1 MDTPLE
7 TTLGGRLTAY
17 LNSSEDYRKQR
28 QRLNKQLKRLRHELG
43 LVVRDTK
50 NYSKKAKTKEI
61 SAEQV
66 KTNDKYALLLL
77 LTAERDMLYAN
88 EVKLQLETA
97 DNHGNYKTL
106 MITKMRRSIS
116 YIKQLLSII
125 PQANPKEVLQLYVYA
140 ALGEGQVAITR
151 RQWKKA
157 VYAFAVA
164 RVSVDF
170 LISQKFLD
178 NTLLYDIIDTIIDP
192 SLNLALSKDGAE
204 VKDLKSASRKYCH
217 SNVIPYLGK
226 AVDIV
231 HGLDPSFVADLS
243 SQVELIDSIEWRGH
257 HAKLYNEELAYKIM
271 NLQELTKT
279 TDLTTLEAFD
289 SLISGWGDAVDLH
302 KEDTAKNQ
310 DEDDSENVQNRAILM
325 TYLRYNLLFTTIK
338 RDLLLVSQIEFEG
351 KLKDCHRVSQG
362 IIQATKQLEDLPGVY
377 NDDDLH
383 TSLQHLEAYFSAKL
397 NELVADCYHK
407 AHKFPEALKI
417 LASVYDLLDI
427 ADEVYKVDFPYELTT
442 NEEYAAY
449 KLQLHSKL
457 VQCQLTTQIAQQ
469 GHGGIIAEDINM
481 VPSVIT
487 ATNVINISKKPRI
500 YPILSKPVLFDVA
513 FNYINMAGN
522 ATLTQP
528 TPEPAEE
535 TPEEEKKKGLFGF
548 FGRR

>member
-1 MDTPLE
+1 METPLD
-7 TTLGGRLTAY
+7 TTLGGRMTAY
-17 LNSSEDYRKQR
+17 LNSSDDYRKQR

-66 KTNDKYALLLL
+66 KSNDKYALLLL

-116 YIKQLLSII
+116 YIKQLLSVV
-125 PQANPKEVLQLYVYA
+125 PDANPQQVLQLYVYA

-157 VYAFAVA
+157 VYAFSVA
-164 RVSVDF
+164 RVSIDY
-170 LISQKFLD
+170 LISLKTLD
-178 NTLLYDIIDTIIDP
+178 NTLLYDIIDTVIEP

-204 VKDLKSASRKYCH
+204 VKDLKAASRKYCH
-217 SNVIPYLGK
+217 SKVIPYLSK

-257 HAKLYNEELAYKIM
+257 HAKIYSEELAYKIM
-271 NLQELTKT
+271 SLQDLTKT
-279 TDLTTLEAFD
+279 TTLTTVEAFD
-289 SLISGWGDAVDLH
+289 SLIAGWSDAVELH

-325 TYLRYNLLFTTIK
+325 TYLKYNLLFTTIK
-338 RDLLLVSQIEFEG
+338 RDLLLVSQLESEG
-351 KLKDCHRVSQG
+351 KLKDCHRVYRG
-362 IIQATKQLEDLPGVY
+362 IIQATNELEDLPGVY

-383 TSLQHLEAYFSAKL
+383 TSLQHLETYFTAKL
-397 NELVADCYHK
+397 NEVIADCYHK

-417 LASVYDLLDI
+417 LASVYDLLDTSG
-427 ADEVYKVDFPYELTT
+427 EVYKVDFPYGLTT
-442 NEEYAAY
+442 NDEYAAY
-449 KLQLHSKL
+449 RQQLHSKL

-469 GHGGIIAEDINM
+469 GHGGVIAEDINM
-481 VPSVIT
+481 IPGKIT

-513 FNYINMAGN
+513 FNYINMDSEASP
-522 ATLTQP
+522 AQP
-528 TPEPAEE
+528 AVEQTEE
-535 TPEEEKKKGLFGF
+535 APEEEKKKGLFGF